1 MLLPFGKPGTR
12 SLYPA
17 FRDAGALALSKGGG
31 GYAALRVAISQWNT
45 DEATTRVIY
54 GGRTT
59 FTRSANVTGGT
70 SGGRT
75 YVGSYVTEGILQ
87 DGYIRSIDAEVNSAG
102 ATLGW
107 KFKLF
112 RPDGAGNY
120 DVVAE
125 TENFTAEA
133 VIGTQTFVPAVP
145 LGPCQPGDRVGLWIN
160 GSDIGSLARV
170 YVSAEASSGMLYKNG
185 DLSTIR
191 AATATTLASFSLN
204 LRFNGTPPFLVC
216 VGDSIIEGHNGATQW
231 HSFYHTGPDG
241 NPAAEPFNQLRA
253 LVPTLEYQN
262 YGKGSQTW
270 AFAPTAAA
278 DLASKAPWGVIAHFG
293 VNDVSGGRSWAAIE
307 ADMDAFLA
315 ALPVGTNVFINEVL
329 PWNGG
334 DDTQAAA
341 VRALNANY
349 ASWCTANGATLI
361 PCHDPMGQIRGSTG
375 ELDDLITAYADG
387 TVHLSVPAGVN
398 ALALEIARGIEASL

>member
-1 MLLPFGKPGTR
+1 MLGSVLSSPLGSPLGQILGDGAR
-12 SLYPA
+12 YPLFA
-17 FRDAGALALSKGGG
+17 STIA
-31 GYAALRVAISQWNT
+31 QWNT
-45 DEATTRVIY
+45 DEAATRVIY

-59 FTRSANVTGGT
+59 FTQSANVTGGT
-70 SGGRT
+70 TGRT
-75 YVGSYVTEGILQ
+75 YVGSYVTEGMLQ
-87 DGYIRSIDAEVNSAG
+87 DGYIRAIEAEVNQIGNA
-102 ATLGW
+102 LGW

-112 RPDGAGNY
+112 RPDGSGNY
-120 DVVAE
+120 DMVAE
-125 TENFTAEA
+125 TETFTPAGA
-133 VIGTQTFVPAVP
+133 NTQTFIPATP
-145 LGPCQPGDRVGLWIN
+145 LGPCQPGDRVGLWLSGTDAGVAPRI
-160 GSDIGSLARV
+160 
-170 YVSAEASSGMLYKNG
+170 YVSGDASSSALYKSG
-185 DLSTIR
+185 DLNTID

-204 LRFNGTPPFLVC
+204 LRFNGTPPFLIC

-253 LVPTLEYQN
+253 LVPSLEYQN
-262 YGKGSQTW
+262 YGRGSQTW

-278 DLASKAPWGVIAHFG
+278 DLSSKAPWGVVAAFG
-293 VNDVSGGRSWAAIE
+293 VNDVSGGRLWAAIE

-315 ALPVGTNVFINEVL
+315 ALPGGTNLFINEVL

-361 PCHDPMGQIRGSTG
+361 PCHDPMGQIRVSTG
-375 ELDDLITAYADG
+375 ELDDLIAGYEYG
-387 TVHLSVPAGVN
+387 TVHLSVPVGVN
-398 ALALEIARGIEASL
+398 AFALQMAQAIETSLGSP